1 MPQGQPTLA
10 RKLAFSIIKK
20 ANPNTPDAEINAH
33 LDEQP
38 EFKVKVEQS
47 AVRGAP
53 GAAATGKASASGMT
67 AEQIAN
73 FKAMG
78 VPNMTGIEY
87 GLDATLAHFPSLI
100 ADYTK
105 GMLNPNKTVKEYK
118 AETLTK
124 YGSLPQ
130 TTRVVA
136 DIAGA
141 LTPLGRVL
149 SLGKVLPAFGVRAT
163 RNATARGFG
172 TFGQQ
177 AKPYLNRALDR
188 SLEGIFTG
196 GLSSFNLAAG
206 TGGDVA
212 MPTLKGAIGGGV
224 VAPLLGPVI
233 SGLTRNVGK
242 WTGLGASDGMD
253 VARRR
258 AIEAL
263 EQAEAA
269 TPSMSPETP
278 VPFGAERIAQERVG
292 KEVQG
297 LLQGGVQTI
306 GGYATG
312 GRALTARGAKEAQS
326 MKDVGLYATG
336 VDAEGAARIATE
348 VGESSRGLIRRNKE
362 NKAVFDADEKAARI
376 AAEQS
381 KVTAS
386 DENIRVYG
394 QAEAERMAAHKA
406 SESARLAKY
415 NQQLARNTK
424 QREYEA
430 DVTRWNAAERA
441 GKAEARVAT
450 DTRNQT
456 IVDNTNA
463 FNTQNRADRA
473 EYAEQVK
480 AATDKITAKRVM
492 DVLGRLD
499 DGRPVPDPYD
509 WLKEATDAMNN
520 RADTNY
526 PKIRQET
533 GGKPFYP
540 KEFFPSLGQ
549 SAVLRDAWA
558 AAQRHRKDVIA
569 AWRPGG
575 DKPTPPPAALPQEM
589 VNGVMTTVPDA
600 EAMQVFQTYM
610 TQVAGDN
617 PNAAIIMASEV
628 GKSGAKAQ
636 GEWIAAAQHPKFA
649 AEDLA
654 MKDAAISIADY
665 ESAISPF
672 NLIVAPGNVLTT
684 SAAARTARLA
694 KLASMSLEQK
704 KAYQDGMRAHIKQKV
719 LANKFPLE
727 TGVKLLEL
735 ENSQLSQ
742 EITQAFGPE
751 GRREMIRLLA
761 QPDKPGPFV
770 PPPKPLVPPSIPAR
784 VSAPRPVSQGTDVLE
799 PFVPQAYDPKAAPTP
814 YLPATKVDPLVIEE
828 ESRNQFLRT
837 LGLDIFNTP
846 SVPTSLA
853 PAKSLEMMRRDM
865 SRMSPE
871 ERIIVQQGGGAA
883 LEGMRKKGLN
893 LDPGTDEWNEQL
905 FLASKGAP
913 EAQVYRDA
921 AGSWTTAK
929 ALENLLLGSKGPT
942 TPINAGTFMDRAVR
956 TVTPSATWT
965 ASRVAQAL
973 SQSGADAD
981 TDSMASELVRI
992 VLDKPGSIERSIA
1005 ELNMIRGARAAV
1017 ASRAANMLA
1026 RIVADE
1032 RILKNPPESVVPYN
1046 RAAYPDRPIAPADS
1060 VADTASVLPLAK
1072 DTAMAALSALPLRP
1086 VVPTDTAPV
1095 LPNTVR
1101 KAPSVYNTIQRPPV
1115 QRDSTPTLDPRNLPA
1130 LISSLPG
1137 MGASNR
1143 PVVTGAQGARQLP
1156 SMPEA
1161 RSSTDPRKP
1170 IVVTSPGPSIIDRVK
1185 DAVGMSSP
1193 SSVSPKTP
1201 TSARLPGGL
1210 VQYAR
1215 SKDVP
1220 TSFYNEAMEIVRR
1233 EEGFVPYVYDDKA
1246 KKGTDRRLYM
1256 INGRWRQKDGK
1267 KPEGTPTIG
1276 HGLTDKDIVNRGTI
1290 TEKESEVAARAHM
1303 ARDVAYMIRKG
1314 SPISPILVSESY
1326 NMGVGMMGYKNIF
1339 KLLTKG
1345 QYEEAADSLATVT
1358 TSKGSEDP
1366 GLKARRLR
1374 AREQFLK
1381 KSP

>member
-38 EFKVKVEQS
+38 EFKVKVAQP
-47 AVRGAP
+47 AIGGAP
-53 GAAATGKASASGMT
+53 GAAATGKAAARGMT

-73 FKAMG
+73 VKAMG

-124 YGSLPQ
+124 YGSLPT

-149 SLGKVLPAFGVRAT
+149 SLAKVLPSFGVRAA

-172 TFGQQ
+172 NFGQQ

-233 SGLTRNVGK
+233 SGLTRNLGK

-278 VPFGAERIAQERVG
+278 VPFGAERIAQERAG

-306 GGYATG
+306 GGYAAG
-312 GRALTARGAKEAQS
+312 GRTLTARGAEEAQS

-348 VGESSRGLIRRNKE
+348 VGESSRDLIRRNKE
-362 NKAVFDADEKAARI
+362 NKAVFDADEKAAKS

-381 KVTAS
+381 RVTAS
-386 DENIRVYG
+386 AENIRRHEQNEVD
-394 QAEAERMAAHKA
+394 RMAAYEA
-406 SESARLAKY
+406 SESARRAAYDRDLV
-415 NQQLARNTK
+415 R
-424 QREYEA
+424 
-430 DVTRWNAAERA
+430 NAAQRKYENDVKQYTA
-441 GKAEARVAT
+441 AENAAKDAARTAT
-450 DTRNQT
+450 DVRNQT
-456 IVDNTNA
+456 IVGNTNA
-463 FNTQNRADRA
+463 FNAQNRADRA

-480 AATDKITAKRVM
+480 AAADEPTAARVM
-492 DVLGRLD
+492 DVLGGLD
-499 DGRPVPDPYD
+499 DGRLVRDPYD
-509 WLKEATDAMNN
+509 VLKEATDAMNN

-558 AAQRHRKDVIA
+558 AAQRHRNDVIA
-569 AWRPGG
+569 AWRAGG
-575 DKPTPPPAALPQEM
+575 DNPTARPAALPQEM
-589 VNGVMTTVPDA
+589 VNGVMRTVPDA

-636 GEWIAAAQHPKFA
+636 GKWIAAAQHPDFA

-665 ESAISPF
+665 QSSIGDF

-684 SAAARTARLA
+684 SGAARIARRA
-694 KLASMSLEQK
+694 KMSPAQK
-704 KAYQDGMRAHIKQKV
+704 RADQDGMRAHIQQQV
-719 LANKFPLE
+719 LANKFPVNTAVDLL
-727 TGVKLLEL
+727 KLPD
-735 ENSQLSQ
+735 SQLSQ
-742 EITQAFGPE
+742 QIREAYGEE
-751 GRREMIRLLA
+751 GRLAMIKLLER
-761 QPDKPGPFV
+761 PIKPGPFV
-770 PPPKPLVPPSIPAR
+770 PPPKPPVPPPIPAR
-784 VSAPRPVSQGTDVLE
+784 VPGERPVRQGTDVLE
-799 PFVPQAYDPKAAPTP
+799 PFVPRAYDPKAAPTP
-814 YLPATKVDPLVIEE
+814 YVPATKVAPQVIEE
-828 ESRNQFLRT
+828 ESRNQFLRA

-846 SVPTSLA
+846 SIPVPSAL
-853 PAKSLEMMRRDM
+853 AKSLETMRGDM

-905 FLASKGAP
+905 LLASKGAP

-973 SQSGADAD
+973 SQSGVDAD

-1046 RAAYPDRPIAPADS
+1046 RAAYLDRPIAPADS

-1101 KAPSVYNTIQRPPV
+1101 KAPSPYNTIQRPPV

-1130 LISSLPG
+1130 LISGLSG

-1143 PVVTGAQGARQLP
+1143 PVVTAAQSARQLP
-1156 SMPEA
+1156 SMPGA
-1161 RSSTDPRKP
+1161 RSSTDPRRP

-1185 DAVGMSSP
+1185 DAMGMSSP

-1210 VQYAR
+1210 VQYTSIR
-1215 SKDVP
+1215 DVP
-1220 TSFYNEAMEIVRR
+1220 KTFYDETMEIIRR

-1256 INGRWRQKDGK
+1256 INGRWRQKDGT

-1290 TEKESEVAARAHM
+1290 TKEESEVAARAHI
-1303 ARDVAYMIRKG
+1303 ASDVAQMIRKG
-1314 SPISPILVSESY
+1314 SPISPMLASESF
-1326 NMGVGMMGYKNIF
+1326 NMGVRRMANKNIF
-1339 KLLTKG
+1339 NLLNKG

-1374 AREQFLK
+1374 ARQEMLK